1 MADVTISQLT
11 QGTPANTAL
20 LPYTQD
26 NVTYS
31 VAPSALLQD
40 VGSIGIGTSS
50 PKATFDINGVIR
62 ADGFTT
68 ANSITPYYNEG
79 SDCRAFLANWNR
91 TTNYNMTI
99 LGEFGN
105 CWVHGWDTTVLP
117 VNVSYTLTLNNIPA
131 HTQVKYECNIHHV
144 DSWDG
149 EAVEIYTTN
158 SNNTEVLRSSWNKI
172 AWGLPHNVYNLEGT
186 ASTFTGPQR
195 YSYMPWADSV
205 LGANYKAMPG
215 VTRFTSGWYNHTS
228 TQFKARHYTGLD
240 QTQVDEAFYISH
252 VRLFIR

>member
-11 QGTPANTAL
+11 HGTPANTAL
-20 LPYTQD
+20 LPYTQG
-26 NVTYS
+26 NITYS
-31 VAPSALLQD
+31 VAPSALLQN
-40 VGSIGIGTSS
+40 VGNIGIGTSL
-50 PKATFDINGVIR
+50 PQATLDVNGIIR

-68 ANSITPYYNEG
+68 ANNMTAYYNEG
-79 SDCRAFLANWNR
+79 SDCRTFLTNWNK

-105 CWVHGWDTTVLP
+105 CWVHGWDGVAG
-117 VNVSYTLTLNNIPA
+117 NYTLTLNNIPA

-158 SNNTEVLRSSWNKI
+158 SSNTEVLRSSWYKI
-172 AWGLPHNVYNLEGT
+172 MWAVPHGVYNLPGT
-186 ASTFTGPQR
+186 ASTFSGPQR
-195 YSYMPWADSV
+195 YSYMPWAD
-205 LGANYKAMPG
+205 ANTGPWYKTMPG
-215 VTRFTSGWYNHTS
+215 VTRFTSGWYDHAS
-228 TQFKARHYTGLD
+228 TQFVARHYTGLD
-240 QTQVDEAFYISH
+240 QAQSDEAFYISH